1 MKTPKSNSLQKLRC
15 MRKRQAA
22 LIAIFG
28 GVTVLLIKLLAFFV
42 SNSVALLSDAL
53 ESIVNILASGL
64 MLFSVWVSEKPPD
77 DSHNY
82 GHQKI
87 EEISCM
93 LEGLFI
99 VAAALLIVYAAAGR
113 LFSDILPI
121 ELNIAIGISV
131 AATALNGGLSWFL
144 ARTARQS
151 GSLALE
157 GDAKHLLSDVISSAA
172 VWIGLLIVEFTGWV
186 PVDAILAFAVAALV
200 GRMGFGLVFK
210 SSQRLM
216 DKSCKEEEAKIREVL
231 LRHKF
236 RFIDFHDMKT
246 RRNGSLVFAEL
257 HLSVDG
263 SLSVNEAH
271 ELTDHLENELRGE
284 LPNANLT
291 IHVEPKK
298 PTASTFPRSQKTL

>member
-1 MKTPKSNSLQKLRC
+1 

-22 LIAIFG
+22 YIALFG
-28 GVTVLLIKLLAFFV
+28 GITILFIKLLAFYV

-53 ESIVNILASGL
+53 ESIVNIAASGL

-77 DSHNY
+77 ESHNY

-99 VAAALLIVYAAAGR
+99 VAAALLIVYAASGR
-113 LFSDILPI
+113 LFSQVLPI
-121 ELNIAIGISV
+121 ELNLAIGISM
-131 AATALNGGLSWFL
+131 AATTLNGGLSWFL
-144 ARTARQS
+144 ARTAKRS
-151 GSLALE
+151 GSMALE
-157 GDAKHLLSDVISSAA
+157 GDAKHLFSDVISSAA
-172 VWIGLLIVEFTGWV
+172 VWIGLVIVEFTGWS

-200 GRMGFGLVFK
+200 GKMGFSLVFK

-216 DKSCKEEEAKIREVL
+216 DKSCKEEEDKIREVL

-246 RRNGSLVFAEL
+246 RRNGNMVFAEL

-263 SLSVNEAH
+263 SLSVSEAH
-271 ELTDHLENELRGE
+271 ELTDHLEDELKGE

-298 PTASTFPRSQKTL
+298 PTTSTQDQRPL

>member
-1 MKTPKSNSLQKLRC
+1 

-22 LIAIFG
+22 FIAIFG
-28 GVTVLLIKLLAFFV
+28 GVAILFIKLLAYFV

-53 ESIVNILASGL
+53 ESIVNIAASGL
-64 MLFSVWVSEKPPD
+64 MLFSVWVSERPAD

-87 EEISCM
+87 EEISCF

-99 VAAALLIVYAAAGR
+99 IVAALLIVYEGAGR
-113 LFSDILPI
+113 LFSGVLPDR
-121 ELNIAIGISV
+121 LNLNLAIGISI
-131 AATALNGGLSWFL
+131 AATALNGLLSWFL
-144 ARTARQS
+144 ARTAKKS
-151 GSLALE
+151 GSMALE
-157 GDAKHLLSDVISSAA
+157 GDAKHLLSDVVSSAA
-172 VWIGLLIVEFTGWV
+172 VWVGLFIFELTGWG

-200 GRMGFGLVFK
+200 GRIGFSLAFK
-210 SSQRLM
+210 ACQHLM
-216 DKSCKEEEAKIREVL
+216 DNACKEEEAKIREVL

-246 RRNGSLVFAEL
+246 RRNGNMVFAEL

-271 ELTDHLENELRGE
+271 ELTDHLENELKEE

-298 PTASTFPRSQKTL
+298 PAAPSQKK